1 MTILSRDSTRLHRVF
16 FAAAIA
22 LQLLALYLPQ
32 TPGAEGVG
40 VPGADKA
47 VHVLIFALVML
58 TGLLAGL
65 PARWLAPGLAIH
77 AVLSELIQH
86 VLLPDRSG
94 DPLDAVA
101 DLAGVLLGWYVAS
114 MITRHRLNRS
124 AQGSPRAWDDAG

>member
-1 MTILSRDSTRLHRVF
+1 MVTTDSHGTVRLHRLF

-32 TPGAEGVG
+32 APTTGGVS

-47 VHVLIFALVML
+47 VHVLIFAVVML
-58 TGLLAGL
+58 TGVLAHV
-65 PARWLAPGLAIH
+65 PVRWLALVLAAH
-77 AVLSELIQH
+77 AVLSELVQH

-101 DLAGVLLGWYVAS
+101 DLAGIALGWYVAS
-114 MITRHRLNRS
+114 MITRHRLTRS
-124 AQGSPRAWDDAG
+124 PDR